1 MYGITFKGNRGFYG
15 EGMRS
20 DLELVMRCKKDTL
33 SPLRLSNMKGA
44 SSRNMN
50 QKTAFN

>member
-1 MYGITFKGNRGFYG
+1 
-15 EGMRS
+15 MRS

-33 SPLRLSNMKGA
+33 SPLRLSNMKCA

-50 QKTAFN
+50 QKTAFNWSKVVTGTL